1 MSSNLRA
8 EPINRKKKEFGVE
21 LKFALRKRFGEP
33 INTVLSKDRD
43 IDYLLGLEHAG
54 IKEAHELIEYLIA
67 NEQIRIKEEY

>member
-8 EPINRKKKEFGVE
+8 EPISRKKKDFGTE

-33 INTVLSKDRD
+33 INTELGPEH

-54 IKEAHELIEYLIA
+54 IKEAKDLIEYITK
-67 NEQIRIKEEY
+67 NERIYIKEEY

>member
-8 EPINRKKKEFGVE
+8 EPVNRKKKEFGTE

-33 INTVLSKDRD
+33 IKAELGPEH

-54 IKEAHELIEYLIA
+54 IKEASELI
-67 NEQIRIKEEY
+67 